1 MHVCQFMEQYGF
13 TLTEQEWEVA
23 KADQI
28 YMNCRRNNRGA
39 SMEEDYGKEVREFY
53 NVYLP
58 LQRRYNLQ
66 MYAHFSIWEDGW
78 IKICKKTGRQ
88 QKLIIKTE
96 SESDAHVTGWQ
107 ENS

>member
-1 MHVCQFMEQYGF
+1 
-13 TLTEQEWEVA
+13 
-23 KADQI
+23 
-28 YMNCRRNNRGA
+28 
-39 SMEEDYGKEVREFY
+39 MEEDYGKEVREFY

-78 IKICKKTGRQ
+78 IKIYKKTGRQ

-96 SESDAHVTGWQ
+96 SESDAACYRMAREQLNGWETAQ
-107 ENS
+107 LKEEKQAG

>member
-1 MHVCQFMEQYGF
+1 
-13 TLTEQEWEVA
+13 
-23 KADQI
+23 
-28 YMNCRRNNRGA
+28 
-39 SMEEDYGKEVREFY
+39 MEEDYGKEVREFY

-96 SESDAHVTGWQ
+96 SESDAACYRMAREQ
-107 ENS
+107 LNSWEIAQLKEEKQAG

>member
-1 MHVCQFMEQYGF
+1 
-13 TLTEQEWEVA
+13 
-23 KADQI
+23 
-28 YMNCRRNNRGA
+28 
-39 SMEEDYGKEVREFY
+39 MEEDYGKEVREFY

-96 SESDAHVTGWQ
+96 SESDTAYYRMAREQ
-107 ENS
+107 LNSWEIAQLKEEKQAG